1 MRNFVIRLIINSV
14 ALYAAIALMDGNGL
28 NASTGV
34 WYSYVI
40 LGFIFGV
47 LNALFRPL
55 IKLLT
60 CPLIVL
66 TLGLF
71 TLLINTGLFYLVG
84 WLGEQITGFGFTIE
98 TFWGAFFGALIT
110 SGASVILS
118 IFLDDDKDRNK
129 KKRQHSTH

>member
-14 ALYAAIALMDGNGL
+14 ALYAAIMIMDGNGL
-28 NASTGV
+28 TASTGV

-47 LNALFRPL
+47 LNALLRPVL
-55 IKLLT
+55 KFLT
-60 CPLIVL
+60 CSLIAL

-84 WLGEQITGFGFTIE
+84 FIGESVSGFGFTVD
-98 TFWGAFFGALIT
+98 TFWGAFLGALIT
-110 SGASVILS
+110 SVVSIALS
-118 IFLDDDKDRNK
+118 IVLDDDDQK
-129 KKRQHSTH
+129 KKKNPHSSSH